1 MRLLLVEDEPE
12 MADML
17 IGELGRR
24 DFLVDHVSSLEFA
37 EESVIMVQYDAIIL
51 DRQLEDGDDGLAL
64 IPYLRRRAMSTP
76 VIVLSAMGAADDRV
90 GGLNQGADD
99 YLAKPFMMDELVARI
114 RALLRRPASVSA
126 QVITVGNLAFDVT
139 MGAISIGGLPLD
151 LPRREMLALEALVK
165 RAGRTVRRPV
175 LFEEMFGIGDEIA
188 SNSLDAHVSKL
199 RRKLADA
206 GAGVEIHPVR
216 GVGYLLRAEDEA

>member
-17 IGELGRR
+17 LGELARR
-24 DFLVDHVSSLEFA
+24 DFLVDHASSLEIA
-37 EESVIMVQYDAIIL
+37 EESVSMIQYDAIIL
-51 DRQLEDGDDGLAL
+51 DRQLEDGDGLAL
-64 IPYLRRRAMSTP
+64 IPYLRKRAMSTP
-76 VIVLSAMGAADDRV
+76 VIVLSAMGAANDRV

-114 RALLRRPASVSA
+114 RALLRRPANVSA
-126 QVITVGNLAFDVT
+126 QVIAVGNLAFDVT
-139 MGAISIGGLPLD
+139 MGSISIGGDQLD

-165 RAGRTVRRPV
+165 RAGRTVRRQS
-175 LFEEMFGIGDEIA
+175 LFEEVFGTSDEIA

-216 GVGYLLRAEDEA
+216 GVGYLLKAEDEAQ